1 MKEKICPY
9 PGLRPF
15 AQEESIFFKGR
26 DLHIRQVINQIEERK
41 FIMITGASGDGKS
54 SLVYAGVIP
63 SAMAGFFH
71 AEYNNWLFIDFKP
84 ERSPLDNLSNVVS
97 DKLGIENKTVAQ
109 KLKYG
114 FSSLINLYKSTDYYI
129 DKEGE
134 DWQLADSYEK
144 KKRKNKAANLF
155 ILADQF
161 EEFFTN
167 KENYNNGKPSNQAYT
182 TVNLLLETARIA
194 REDNLPIYVV
204 FTMRSDFISQCVAFK
219 GLPEFIGFSQ
229 FFIPRLKRNE
239 LQQVIEEP
247 ALLSGGKISS
257 RLVEVLINELGDGFD
272 QLPVLQ
278 HNLNA
283 LWLLANNGNDEL
295 DLIHLVKLAG
305 MDKKYL
311 NVEDKLIFDN
321 WFTKLEPYK
330 KEFFKNISLA
340 NVLNSHANDLYLSA
354 YNYFLENTEWTN
366 KNISKK
372 DALFIIKT
380 TFQCL
385 TKIDEGR
392 AVRNR
397 MSLREITQIINKPN
411 ISSELVCGVMNIFRL
426 PTSTFIKPF
435 IDENDIATKYLSADS
450 VWDITHEALIRNW
463 ELLQEWE
470 DEEYQNLS
478 NFKDFTTQLDRW
490 LINNKSTMFLLPAG
504 TLGHFEEWYKKS
516 NLNSFWIAKYDNSEI
531 SEEERLKKSETIAA
545 NTKEFLEKSRKH
557 ILQVEKIK
565 KRRRLIVTISA
576 IFVIVALSGLTLW
589 AMNQK
594 SIADQQTQIAIDK
607 TEKAKE
613 EKERADEQKK
623 IAEKN
628 SEAAELARLES
639 DSARAVSDSMRDI
652 AIEKTRLALYEKEQA
667 KIEKEK
673 AEKQTKIAEEQTE
686 IANKEKEKAKVAE
699 QESKRLSYLAIAQSV
714 SFKAA
719 QNYNDT
725 QVNLLLS
732 YFSYDLNKENKG
744 DLDNPSIFQ
753 ALLSALDKAKIN
765 RTVYQS
771 ANTISQLI
779 VPNSKSIES
788 VSRSGIFN
796 IVDLSNNN
804 IVSEKTVKSNAPV
817 GNSFIFNNFVLLSYD
832 DYSLK
837 LWNKQ
842 SENIINILGHNDYV
856 RSAVMIDSKNIL
868 ITGGRDKKLI
878 INSIKENSAEI
889 LKEFELS
896 GRITQIIVGNN
907 SNIAYISC
915 SSGDV
920 FAINLQNFEQKTVS
934 SSSKNVTALCITQ
947 NNVNLIVGYSNGSI
961 KLIET
966 KNYNNTSDY
975 QIDQSKIDAISVSND
990 SKLVAIAS
998 SSKRIKIYKLNDLES
1013 KPYVIDNLT
1022 QKISNLYFMNNTQ
1035 LFALLSNNELVK
1047 WDISNELLSN
1057 KVYSLITRNLT
1068 QGEWKKHIGDE
1079 VEYRD
1084 IKK

>member
-71 AEYNNWLFIDFKP
+71 AEYNNWLFVDFKP
-84 ERSPLDNLSNVVS
+84 ERNPLNNLSSVVS
-97 DKLGIENKTVAQ
+97 DKLGIENNTVAG

-114 FSSLINLYKSTDYYI
+114 FSSLISLYKSTDYYI
-129 DKEGE
+129 DKESE
-134 DWQLADSYEK
+134 DWKLADSYEK

-194 REDNLPIYVV
+194 REQNLPVYVV

-239 LQQVIEEP
+239 LQQVIEDP
-247 ALLSGGKISS
+247 AFLSGGKISP

-283 LWLLANNGNDEL
+283 LWLLANNGDDEL

-311 NVEDKLIFDN
+311 NSKDSKIFDD
-321 WFTKLEPYK
+321 WFNNLYQYK
-330 KEFFKNISLA
+330 KDFFKNISLA

-354 YNYFLENTEWTN
+354 YKYFIENSEWTE
-366 KNISKK
+366 KSISEEE
-372 DALFIIKT
+372 AFFVIKT
-380 TFQCL
+380 TFQSL

-411 ISSELVCGVMNIFRL
+411 ITPEIVCGVINVFRL

-463 ELLQEWE
+463 ELLQQWE
-470 DEEYQNLS
+470 EEEYQNLT
-478 NFKDFTTQLDRW
+478 NFKDFSTQLNRW
-490 LINNKSTMFLLPAG
+490 LSNNKSAIFLLPAG
-504 TLGHFEEWYKKS
+504 TLGHFEKWYNNS
-516 NLNSFWIAKYDNSEI
+516 NLNPYWIAKYDNSEI
-531 SEEERLKKSETIAA
+531 TEEERLLKSETIAA
-545 NTKEFLEKSRKH
+545 NSKEFITKSRKNIEQLEKS
-557 ILQVEKIK
+557 K
-565 KRRRLIVTISA
+565 KRQRFILAVSA
-576 IFVIVALSGLTLW
+576 IVIIAVLSGLTFW
-589 AMNQK
+589 SFNQK
-594 SIADQQTQIAIDK
+594 SIADEQTQIAIEK

-628 SEAAELARLES
+628 ADAADVARLES
-639 DSARAVSDSMRDI
+639 DSARVESENMRKFAD
-652 AIEKTRLALYEKEQA
+652 EKTKLALYEKEQA
-667 KIEKEK
+667 RIEKEK
-673 AEKQTKIAEEQTE
+673 AEKQTKIAKDQTE
-686 IANKEKEKAKVAE
+686 IANEEKEKSKVAE
-699 QESKRLSYLAIAQSV
+699 KESKRLSYLAIAQSV
-714 SFKAA
+714 SFKAV

-732 YFSYDLNKENKG
+732 YFSYNLNKENEG
-744 DLDNPSIFQ
+744 DLENPSIFQ
-753 ALLSALDKAKIN
+753 ALLSALDKSNIN
-765 RTVYQS
+765 QTIYQS
-771 ANTISQLI
+771 ANNISQLTI
-779 VPNSKSIES
+779 PNGKNIES
-788 VSRSGIFN
+788 LTTNGFYS
-796 IVDLSNNN
+796 IVELSSKNK
-804 IVSEKTVKSNAPV
+804 VAEKTIKSKVPI
-817 GNSFIFNNFVLLSYD
+817 GNSFIFNNYILLSYD

-842 SENIINILGHNDYV
+842 TEKTITIGEHTDYV
-856 RSAVMIDSKNIL
+856 RTAVMIESKNIL

-896 GRITQIIVGNN
+896 GRITQIVTN
-907 SNIAYISC
+907 SNIAYVSC
-915 SSGDV
+915 NSGDV
-920 FAINLQNFEQKTVS
+920 FAINLVSYKQNIVN
-934 SSSKNVTALCITQ
+934 SSSKNITALCLTQ
-947 NNVNLIVGYSNGSI
+947 NNEKLIIGYSNGSI
-961 KLIET
+961 KLIST
-966 KNYNNTSDY
+966 KDYNNTTDY

-990 SKLVAIAS
+990 SKLLAIAM
-998 SSKRIKIYKLNDLES
+998 SSKLIKIYKLDNLES
-1013 KPYVIDNLT
+1013 KPYVIDNLN
-1022 QKISNLYFMNNTQ
+1022 QKIFKLYFLNNTQ
-1035 LFALLSNNELVK
+1035 LFALLTNSELQK
-1047 WDISNELLSN
+1047 WDISNELLSMQ
-1057 KVYSLITRNLT
+1057 VHRLITRNLT
-1068 QGEWKKHIGDE
+1068 ESEWKKHIGDE
-1079 VEYRD
+1079 VKYIE
-1084 IKK
+1084 IK